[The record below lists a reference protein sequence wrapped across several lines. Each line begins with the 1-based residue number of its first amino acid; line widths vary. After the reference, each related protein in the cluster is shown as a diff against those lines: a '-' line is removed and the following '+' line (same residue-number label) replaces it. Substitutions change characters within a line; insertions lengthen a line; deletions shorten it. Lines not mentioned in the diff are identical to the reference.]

1 MYLRCFWKS
10 FFLAALMDMAKSIKV
25 KGPMNLLISRDMGPS
40 SLTLGIVV
48 APVTAVTIV
57 AATNTYPSRL
67 CNTGFVFRNDGLN
80 WKGPINTNSNA
91 AKECTCVCVNIGNKD
106 YLVSPE
112 NLRTGKVLT
121 LHSSM
126 FLFQGNPQL
135 QKLWVQGPTCHV
147 RRLFNTWSPAK
158 WWSPRAALIVNSL

>member
-10 FFLAALMDMAKSIKV
+10 FFLAALTDMARSIKV
-25 KGPMNLLISRDMGPS
+25 KGPMNLLKIRAMGPS
-40 SLTLGIVV
+40 SLTLAILV

-57 AATNTYPSRL
+57 AITNTYPSRL
-67 CNTGFVFRNDGLN
+67 WNTGFLFRNDALN
-80 WKGPINTNSNA
+80 WKGPIKMNNNA
-91 AKECTCVCVNIGNKD
+91 ANECTCDCVNIGDKD
-106 YLVSPE
+106 YVMSPG

-121 LHSSM
+121 LHICM

-147 RRLFNTWSPAK
+147 RRLFSTWSPAK
-158 WWSPRAALIVNSL
+158 WWSPRAALTVKSL